1 MHSVEERDMNE
12 RQDLTVREETL
23 AERKRQI
30 PTVAPM
36 VDILENENEILL
48 FADMPGVDKK
58 DISINIDN
66 GRLAISGVREVKP
79 VGAVTWEEFS
89 DVEYRRTFSVP
100 QSIDV
105 AGVNAELKEGVLLLH
120 MPKSESA
127 KPRQIEINVG

>member
-1 MHSVEERDMNE
+1 MNE